1 MEINSELKATHM
13 TDEYAAHYLLKQGYL
28 AGRIEALQ
36 AIRDAQEVVTIPS
49 DFSPV
54 VIGKPIAWASEYT
67 TGWQFF
73 KKEESN
79 GD

>member
-36 AIRDAQEVVTIPS
+36 ELRN
-49 DFSPV
+49 
-54 VIGKPIAWASEYT
+54 
-67 TGWQFF
+67 
-73 KKEESN
+73 KEESN